1 MTHPL
6 SAPVHPLLYFV
17 TSPFDDYSEATFG
30 ENQRKRIEEGAM
42 LWAPVTGR
50 YAHRKAQTLFNK
62 PYIII
67 PCFPYFKH
75 QFRSGE
81 SDYGLF
87 FQMPYFCRPLQPIKK
102 LLAY

>member
-17 TSPFDDYSEATFG
+17 TSPLDDYSEATFG

-50 YAHRKAQTLFNK
+50 YAHSKAQTLFNK
-62 PYIII
+62 LSIIV
-67 PCFPYFKH
+67 PCFPYRKH

-102 LLAY
+102 IF